1 MKVGI
6 TLMLVLA
13 GLELCSVSC
22 EGPKRGVVFD
32 IVPLL
37 LLMGVDLV
45 VQLCERWSGDNGL

>member
-1 MKVGI
+1 
-6 TLMLVLA
+6 MLVLA
-13 GLELCSVSC
+13 GLELCSVSG
-22 EGPKRGVVFD
+22 EGPTKGVVFD

>member
-13 GLELCSVSC
+13 GLELCSVSG
-22 EGPKRGVVFD
+22 EGPTKGVVFD

-45 VQLCERWSGDNGL
+45 VQLCERWSRDNGL